1 MTTPI
6 HNSDFCIIGAG
17 KLGLSIAEYF
27 VGAGIKFSIIA
38 RSEDSYNKSIALLDS
53 NLVFRAIDQLFYVP
67 RTFIITVRDNQIR
80 EVAEY
85 LSKIFKSNL
94 QNKVIFHCSGI
105 IKSDELDSC
114 RQFEAITASL
124 HPYQTFFKPSANLL
138 KGISWGVE
146 TDFNTDIFNDFI
158 RFIEGTPIT
167 INKLLKEMYHLSAV
181 SMSNYLNS
189 AITLGVLASE
199 QAGIKAID
207 FATPIINQTVD
218 NALLSNHK
226 QHRLTGPI
234 ARADLETIKIHIN
247 VSKDYPDILIPYCYM
262 GLATLELAKS
272 SGISNPEFYTNARL
286 LFLNAISENKKY

>member
-1 MTTPI
+1 MNTPI

-17 KLGLSIAEYF
+17 KLGLSIADYF
-27 VGAGIKFSIIA
+27 AGAGIKFSIIA
-38 RSEDSYNKSIALLDS
+38 RSEESYNKSIAILDS
-53 NLVFRAIDQLFYVP
+53 NLVFRAIDQLFYIP
-67 RTFIITVRDNQIR
+67 RTFIITVRDSQIR
-80 EVAEY
+80 EVSEY
-85 LSKIFKSNL
+85 LAKIFKSNL

-105 IKSDELDSC
+105 VQSDDLDAC
-114 RQFEAITASL
+114 KQFEAITASL
-124 HPYQTFFKPSANLL
+124 HPYQTFFKPNANLL

-146 TDFNTDIFNDFI
+146 TDFPPHIFNEFI
-158 RFIEGTPIT
+158 RYIEGNPFP
-167 INKLLKEMYHLSAV
+167 INKLTKEMYHLSAV

-199 QAGIKAID
+199 SAGINASD
-207 FATPIINQTVD
+207 FAPPIIRQTVE

-234 ARADLETIKIHIN
+234 ARADLDTIRRHIN
-247 VSKDYPDILIPYCYM
+247 VGKDNPEILIPYCYM